1 MLVGISDFT
10 NFVLAVLNYFFK
22 HFTELYWIY
31 SSIKLEIRCIIIY
44 VIVSDPI
51 VKEQGR
57 MVSSTSPTPN
67 VLQGPINATE

>member
-1 MLVGISDFT
+1 MIVTVFLH
-10 NFVLAVLNYFFK
+10 FFAIIAAS
-22 HFTELYWIY
+22 LI
-31 SSIKLEIRCIIIY
+31 LEVQYVIIC
-44 VIVSDPI
+44 IVSDPI